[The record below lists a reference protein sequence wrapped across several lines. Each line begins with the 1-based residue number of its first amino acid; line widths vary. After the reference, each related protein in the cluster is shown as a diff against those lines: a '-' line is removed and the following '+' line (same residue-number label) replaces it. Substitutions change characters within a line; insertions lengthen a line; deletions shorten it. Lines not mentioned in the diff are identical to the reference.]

1 MIKGSKHLAIVKP
14 VIKHGVATAY
24 AAYDVLFDWH
34 PFQIP
39 RGGCR
44 IKSLHAT
51 IAGTNGDATSQENQK
66 DFSIL
71 LGKSIDGIAPP
82 SIGQANVGVSGTT
95 MNRSR
100 PHIVGHK
107 FLDVSVLDQ
116 GGANDAIFKSY
127 RMIDINAQDADYDE
141 IAIFID
147 GEPSDYLDRTNM
159 ESATVWKDEKWQG
172 LVPDPIAG
180 YQTMWIA
187 GVAVEAAADFGT
199 GMTLNMAAG
208 AVLPATTITATTPMH
223 YPVSETTVTVT
234 GTDVRAVLAV
244 GDIVGTAESTAKV
257 IGKVTEIV
265 SSTQFKVDYVREQ
278 IAHNIEVVNL
288 TPMTFNFG
296 VEY

>member
-14 VIKHGVATAY
+14 IIKHRVDQAY
-24 AAYDVLFDWH
+24 TAYDVLFDWH
-34 PFQIP
+34 PFQLP

-71 LGKSIDGIAPP
+71 LGKSIGGIAPP
-82 SIGQANVGVSGTT
+82 SLGSANSAVADVLMTAA
-95 MNRSR
+95 R

-116 GGANDAIFKSY
+116 GGANDAIFKGY

-147 GEPSDYLDRTNM
+147 GEPSDYIDRTNM
-159 ESATVWKDEKWQG
+159 ESATVWKRNKWQG
-172 LVPDPIAG
+172 LIPDPIAG

-199 GMTLNMAAG
+199 GMALNMAAG
-208 AVLPATTITATTPMH
+208 ANLAATTISATTSMH
-223 YPVSETTVTVT
+223 YPVSETTVTIT
-234 GTDVRAVLAV
+234 GTDATKVLAV
-244 GDIVGTAESTAKV
+244 GDVVGSGGATASV
-257 IGKVTEIV
+257 IGKVTEV
-265 SSTQFKVDYVREQ
+265 VDADNFKVDYVRETV
-278 IAHNIEVVNL
+278 AHTTEIVNL
-288 TPMTFNFG
+288 TPITFNFG